1 MLNTS
6 NLNNSNINY
15 EKKYYFVKKIS
26 GHLLIMNQN
35 CDFFFLITYIMGI
48 LLL

>member
-15 EKKYYFVKKIS
+15 EKKYYFVNKIS

-35 CDFFFLITYIMGI
+35 CDFFF
-48 LLL
+48 